1 MKNVGKPLKEKCNRV
16 QVKNQSLCKVI
27 FYRNLEMFID
37 VLTKTKNDLKP
48 PETTQKV
55 PETT

>member
-1 MKNVGKPLKEKCNRV
+1 MKNVGKLLKEKCNRV
-16 QVKNQSLCKVI
+16 QVKNQSLCKVM

-48 PETTQKV
+48 PEST
-55 PETT
+55 